1 MTNPLTRSFVAVT
14 YLLGAR
20 GTELGERM
28 PEAVARLESGLV
40 RGLSSEDR
48 SERTRFLAASVRDL
62 TSELRER
69 ALQPLEPPGDES

>member
-1 MTNPLTRSFVAVT
+1 MTTPLTRSFVSVT
-14 YLLGAR
+14 YLLGVR
-20 GTELGERM
+20 GKELSERI
-28 PEAVARLESGLV
+28 PDAVARLEVGLV

-69 ALQPLEPPGDES
+69 ALQPLESPGDEP